1 MSSVVDEQLLS
12 RLLLD
17 SAKGAAY
24 YSDNSRCLP
33 ETRVSLRTELI
44 NWTDSDDLDTKG
56 IFWISG
62 MAGMGKSTI
71 ARTVA
76 EHCNDRGH
84 LVASFFFARAVAD
97 RSDIARLVSTIA
109 CQLADASTILK
120 RQICR
125 ALSNC
130 HDHSS
135 HPLAEQWKLLIKQ
148 PLQELEHP
156 AEGVRVQPPTLVLVV
171 DALDECSDDKGI
183 VNFLRVLEGLK
194 EVKFVRFRVLIT
206 SRDVPVVLEY
216 MGMLKENTRRCNLSE
231 VSQGEIEG
239 DLRNFYFDKLCQIKE
254 KYFRR
259 RRKQLDDWPKGTD
272 VARLVNQTDG
282 LFQYAEV
289 ACRVIGGSDGSP
301 ANRLEMLLN
310 TRQSG
315 GLDEIY
321 SKALE
326 LSIPT
331 TSTDDRNNFFQRFR
345 QVVGAIVLSFDPL
358 SRKGISHLLQGE
370 FNDSDV
376 VADHL
381 DHLHSVL
388 YVPEAEDS
396 VIRVIHL
403 SFRDFL
409 TEKRCKILE
418 FQIDKEEVHE
428 RLFRGCIALM
438 SSSTGLRKDICDLKA
453 PGTRIVERKEKTD
466 GVEVVERIK
475 LPRIELE
482 VQYACRFWVNH
493 LGQIK
498 YKPDHFKLA
507 LEFLK
512 GHFLHWL
519 EALSLM
525 GKTSEGVLAVISLES
540 LVIVSDGPSVLGEI
554 LANLQSLRLTRVLVC
569 TRLSMMQND
578 LR

>member
-1 MSSVVDEQLLS
+1 
-12 RLLLD
+12 
-17 SAKGAAY
+17 
-24 YSDNSRCLP
+24 
-33 ETRVSLRTELI
+33 
-44 NWTDSDDLDTKG
+44 
-56 IFWISG
+56 
-62 MAGMGKSTI
+62 
-71 ARTVA
+71 
-76 EHCNDRGH
+76 
-84 LVASFFFARAVAD
+84 
-97 RSDIARLVSTIA
+97 
-109 CQLADASTILK
+109 
-120 RQICR
+120 
-125 ALSNC
+125 
-130 HDHSS
+130 
-135 HPLAEQWKLLIKQ
+135 
-148 PLQELEHP
+148 
-156 AEGVRVQPPTLVLVV
+156 VQPPTLVLVV
-171 DALDECSDDKGI
+171 DALDECSDDKGV
-183 VNFLRVLEGLK
+183 VNFLQVLEGLK
-194 EVKFVRFRVLIT
+194 EIKFVRFRVLIT

-216 MGMLKENTRRCNLSE
+216 MGMLKENTRRCILSE

-239 DLRNFYFDKLCQIKE
+239 DLRNFYLDKLCQIKE

-259 RRKQLDDWPKGTD
+259 RGKQLDGWPKDTD

-289 ACRVIGGSDGSP
+289 ACRIIGGSDGSP
-301 ANRLEMLLN
+301 ADRLEMLLN

-370 FNDSDV
+370 FNNSDI

-381 DHLHSVL
+381 DRLYSVL
-388 YVPEAEDS
+388 YIPEAEDS
-396 VIRVIHL
+396 VIRVMHL

-409 TEKRCKILE
+409 TDEKRCKILE
-418 FQIDKEEVHE
+418 FQINKEEVHE

-438 SSSTGLRKDICDLKA
+438 SSSTGLRRGICGLEA
-453 PGTRIVERKEKTD
+453 PGAQIVERKEKTD
-466 GVEVVERIK
+466 GVEVVERSK
-475 LPRIELE
+475 LPHIELD

-498 YKPDHFKLA
+498 YKPELFKLA

-554 LANLQSLRLTRVLVC
+554 LANLQSLRLTRVPVC

-578 LR
+578 LRCTTD